1 MKKIIAITL
10 VLLVLAASLGAGLAQ
25 ATGNG
30 APNGA
35 HYNLNLIG
43 VPKGKTADMTGSQGH
58 VIFVN
63 LDGKSRIWLQEG
75 PAGIF
80 DFQVIDANGT
90 DNNGATFQLPNPDP
104 DGDGTTWYSV
114 YARALGKPGGHGN
127 ITSGFVDS
135 EGNEWLSVYSYLP
148 VREKGKMTFENVTKY
163 LLYVYVDLNG
173 DGTVERVPLFDDRG
187 EDYFWDYDNQG
198 LKLVQLRFYEV
209 PTTVPA
215 S

>member
-1 MKKIIAITL
+1 MKKIIIITV
-10 VLLVLAASLGAGLAQ
+10 VLSVLIAALGVGLAQ
-25 ATGNG
+25 ATGNQ

-43 VPKGKTADMTGSQGH
+43 VAKGKTADMTGSQGH

-75 PAGIF
+75 PEGIF

-114 YARALGKPGGHGN
+114 YARALGKPGGKGN

-135 EGNEWLSVYSYLP
+135 DGNEWLSLNSYLP

-163 LLYVYVDLNG
+163 LLYVYVDFDL
-173 DGTVERVPLFDDRG
+173 DGTVERVPIFDDSLYQ
-187 EDYFWDYDNQG
+187 YFWDYDNQG
-198 LKLVQLRFYEV
+198 LKLIQLRFYEV
-209 PTTVPA
+209 ATTVPA
-215 S
+215 P

>member
-1 MKKIIAITL
+1 MKKL
-10 VLLVLAASLGAGLAQ
+10 VLVGVIAALVASAVVGIASAS
-25 ATGNG
+25 NG
-30 APNGA
+30 APSGA

-43 VPKGKTADMTGSQGH
+43 VAKGKTADMNGANGH

-75 PAGIF
+75 PEDIF

-104 DGDGTTWYSV
+104 LNTGTTWYSV

-127 ITSGFVDS
+127 ITSGFID
-135 EGNEWLSVYSYLP
+135 EFGQEWLSVYSYLP

-163 LLYVYVDLNG
+163 LLYVYVDWDL
-173 DGTVERVPLFDDRG
+173 DGTVERVNIFNDQF

-209 PTTVPA
+209 STTVPA